1 MPNLTALENDMLSS
15 NHVSNSINPQT
26 ALEMVGLKDRINN
39 FPSNLSGGEQQRVS
53 IARAIA
59 KKPEILLCD
68 EPTGALDSKT
78 GKSILKILKDISQ
91 TGEQCVIV
99 VTHNANIAKV
109 ADRVIRLSDGKII
122 SNVKNENVLDIED
135 IEW

>member
-1 MPNLTALENDMLSS
+1 MLKFYIGSIPGRKNKKEIEKRVNFVLE
-15 NHVSNSINPQT
+15 T
-26 ALEMVGLKDRINN
+26 LKIYRYRNR
-39 FPSNLSGGEQQRVS
+39 PAGMLSGGEKQRVA
-53 IARAIA
+53 IARALVKNPDI
-59 KKPEILLCD
+59 ILAD
-68 EPTGALDSKT
+68 EPTGNLDSAT
-78 GKSILKILKDISQ
+78 SRQIMLLLKAIS
-91 TGEQCVIV
+91 TKKCVIV